1 MVVAGYL
8 RGKEE
13 TAHVDDNTLH
23 LKQQQA
29 AIQPYT
35 RVTLLEERE
44 LLFRADTLRR
54 EIAGFAEEEVKR
66 GASGKKRSRGK
77 RGQRSPKSGRRVVPL
92 ES

>member
-1 MVVAGYL
+1 MGA
-8 RGKEE
+8 
-13 TAHVDDNTLH
+13 TLCIRRAENNDTTSR
-23 LKQQQA
+23 QD
-29 AIQPYT
+29 YT
-35 RVTLLEERE
+35 VKKSQ

-77 RGQRSPKSGRRVVPL
+77 RGQRSPESGRRVVPL

>member
-1 MVVAGYL
+1 MY
-8 RGKEE
+8 
-13 TAHVDDNTLH
+13 

-77 RGQRSPKSGRRVVPL
+77 RGQRSPESGRRVVPL